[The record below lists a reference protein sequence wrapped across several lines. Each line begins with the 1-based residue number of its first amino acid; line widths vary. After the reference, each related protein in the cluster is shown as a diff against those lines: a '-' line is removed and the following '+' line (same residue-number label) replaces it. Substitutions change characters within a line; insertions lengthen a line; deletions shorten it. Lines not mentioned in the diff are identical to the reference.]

1 MELLVTA
8 AIIGY
13 IIYLRYYAD
22 LRSKSEQDFEKL
34 QVGIKLYTSGQFDD
48 ARVFFEQHIQHEP
61 TSSVAY
67 LYLARCYRALGNV
80 SLAAT
85 ALKTGE
91 SYDDT
96 VADLHLEMG
105 QVLLDQQDYNGAF
118 LEFDKAVFHSKG
130 TQADAYQWRGM
141 ARQKLHQPTEAQQD
155 LERASTL
162 QQTQD
167 ATEFVT
173 DPSQDAF
180 FNRKFISHALLIL
193 VNSAILLV
201 VIKNAT
207 VIHLPYLL
215 AAVAATVIGFL
226 EPKKGWALAILQAST
241 LWLGYTFFTTTPQA
255 SGARDLEHFGLY
267 GSMILTFIGSF
278 IGGVLKR
285 QLAR

>member
-22 LRSKSEQDFEKL
+22 LRSKSEQDVEKL
-34 QVGIKLYTSGQFDD
+34 QVGIKLYANGQFND
-48 ARVFFEQHIQHEP
+48 ALVFFNQHLQKEP
-61 TSSVAY
+61 KSSVAY

-80 SLAAT
+80 SSATT

-141 ARQKLHQPTEAQQD
+141 ARQQLHQPTEAQQD
-155 LERASTL
+155 LERAITL

-167 ATEFVT
+167 VTEFVT
-173 DPSQDAF
+173 DPSQAAF
-180 FNRKFISHALLIL
+180 FDRKFISHALLIL

-207 VIHLPYLL
+207 FIHLPYLL
-215 AAVAATVIGFL
+215 ATVAATVIGFL
-226 EPKKGWALAILQAST
+226 EPKKGWALAILQASI
-241 LWLGYTFFTTTPQA
+241 LWLVYTFFTTTLQA

-285 QLAR
+285 QLAH